1 MTMSNRT
8 FGVEIEFLGN
18 LDKVLNAMAAA
29 GLECNYEGYTHQTR
43 PGWKLVTDGSIEGG
57 EGYELVSP
65 ILQGE
70 AGVENL
76 RKAVKALI
84 AAEASVNKSCGL
96 HVHVGARDLSTE
108 EIYTIVRRYGYNE
121 SKLDAIM
128 PVSRRA
134 NNNTFCRSVAGYG
147 TSNFGLMNIPS
158 TEYLCNT
165 TFRYE
170 RYFKVNVQS
179 YMRHGTVEFR
189 QHSASVNA
197 SKISNWAIFCVNFVD
212 TTVAGV
218 RAALRANVPVS
229 AEAPTRRRGRPTN
242 AARAAALATGTNP
255 YRAGSKKNKL
265 WQVLSERWCTVD
277 YLARSLS
284 TSEASVAAM
293 LSQFRQAHTLTR
305 RGSRGNYVY
314 GMTSAINS
322 NTQVLPVAA
331 PVVSNV
337 NILSSTIRLDPFHGL
352 SNEIVGFYT
361 ERAME
366 LGA

>member
-8 FGVEIEFLGN
+8 FGVEIEFLG
-18 LDKVLNAMAAA
+18 DRTKVLNAMRDA

-43 PGWKLVTDGSIEGG
+43 ASWKLVTDGSIVGG

-65 ILQGE
+65 ILQGDS
-70 AGVENL
+70 GVENL

-84 AAEASVNKSCGL
+84 AAEASLNKSCGL

-134 NNNTFCRSVAGYG
+134 NNNIYCRSVASYANG
-147 TSNFGLMNIPS
+147 FGLMNIPT

-197 SKISNWAIFCVNFVD
+197 SKIANWAMFCVNFVE

-218 RAALRANVPVS
+218 RAAVRANVPAPV
-229 AEAPTRRRGRPTN
+229 EAPARRRVRPTN
-242 AARAAALATGTNP
+242 ASRAVALATGTNP
-255 YRAGSKKNKL
+255 YRVGSKKNKL
-265 WQVLSERWCTVD
+265 WQTLNERWCTVD
-277 YLARSLS
+277 YLARSLG

-293 LSQFRQAHTLTR
+293 LSQFRQAHTLVR

-331 PVVSNV
+331 PVVSNNA

-352 SNEIVGFYT
+352 SNEIVSFYT

-366 LGA
+366 LAA

>member
-18 LDKVLNAMAAA
+18 RTKVLNAMAAA

-134 NNNTFCRSVAGYG
+134 NNNTFCRSVASYVNGL
-147 TSNFGLMNIPS
+147 GLMNIPS

-179 YMRHGTVEFR
+179 YLRHGTVEFR

-197 SKISNWAIFCVNFVD
+197 SKIANWAIFCVNFVD

-314 GMTSAINS
+314 GMTCAINS